1 MADPTTFGRAEAGGG
16 GLRDHAHWRAWRGS
30 AIGAAMSLATWSLLL
45 ALALALAADA
55 FAVALCQGAR
65 AHGGVRGALRIGVAF
80 GAAQALMPLLG
91 WGAGVAFAAAIRDFD
106 HWIAFALL
114 GLLGARTLREGL
126 SDGPAVCEVAPSL
139 AGWALLGAAMAT
151 SIDAAAAG
159 VTLPTLDAPVL
170 LACAVIGAVTWVLC
184 TGGVLLGAAGG
195 ARLGKRAEVLGGVA
209 LILIGTKILV
219 EHIFFGG

>member
-1 MADPTTFGRAEAGGG
+1 MT
-16 GLRDHAHWRAWRGS
+16 
-30 AIGAAMSLATWSLLL
+30 LATWSLLI

-55 FAVALCQGAR
+55 FAVALCQGATAR
-65 AHGGVRGALRIGVAF
+65 GGIRGALRIGGAF

-91 WGAGVAFAAAIRDFD
+91 WAAGVAFASAIRDVD

-114 GLLGARTLREGL
+114 ALLGARSLREGL
-126 SDGPAVCEVAPSL
+126 SAEAGGCDPAPSL
-139 AGWALLGAAMAT
+139 SGWALLGAAMAT

-159 VTLPTLDAPVL
+159 VTLPTFGAPVL
-170 LACAVIGAVTWVLC
+170 LACAVIGVVTLLLC
-184 TGGVLLGAAGG
+184 AGGVFLGAAGG

>member
-1 MADPTTFGRAEAGGG
+1 MTP
-16 GLRDHAHWRAWRGS
+16 
-30 AIGAAMSLATWSLLL
+30 ATWSLLV

-55 FAVALCQGAR
+55 FAVALCQGAAAR
-65 AHGGVRGALRIGVAF
+65 SGMRGALRIGAAF

-91 WGAGVAFAAAIRDFD
+91 WAAGVAFASAIRDVD
-106 HWIAFALL
+106 HWIAFVLL
-114 GLLGARTLREGL
+114 ALLGARTLREGL
-126 SDGPAVCEVAPSL
+126 SAEAGCDAAPSL
-139 AGWALLGAAMAT
+139 SGWALLGAAMAT

-159 VTLPTLDAPVL
+159 VTLPTLGAPVL
-170 LACAVIGAVTWVLC
+170 VACAVIGGVTLLLC
-184 TGGVLLGAAGG
+184 AGGVLLGAAGG